1 MMNMDMGFGLFPMI
15 AILLGLAVLPLLIV
29 GVVVLFVKLRA
40 KAWWIVGPIMLVPVL
55 LAGLWYSMMRM
66 QTPMQNEMNM
76 NRSFMVFPIKILLG
90 LTFLA
95 LLIAGVVV
103 LFVKLRAKAWWIVG
117 PLLLVPVLM
126 AGLAVPHAVL
136 DRSYKASYSRTS
148 SGAGRSSSVR
158 VMRSRREAK
167 VTIPAD
173 SALGDRFSETFLAV
187 VYPSPRQAAEALA
200 LDVARSFHNSLYGME
215 PDDPRRPA
223 KAMPEMPRIP
233 TSELPDILVTGQA
246 DLATLQVVAEAFR
259 QKALARSVSVATAPA
274 TSGPASVPA
283 ASGKKVLCA
292 VRVDGEDSGTVQIV
306 LQATGRQ
313 IIRST
318 RFVSKPWAANFAQYA
333 ASAGKPVVRA
343 GSAPVA
349 SFEQAQDEAFERAA
363 QQLVP
368 YFESLMKTNPG
379 DNRQFLRQ
387 GILAELRKG
396 KLILDRF
403 PQRFDRSYGNLW
415 REQMLIDASEQA
427 IKPLAGAISAQM
439 IEDRSEA
446 RQTWWNLFATLGG
459 MAVLIFAV
467 YLVLNAA
474 TKGYYTWV
482 LRVLALLAVV
492 AALVVIA

>member
-29 GVVVLFVKLRA
+29 
-40 KAWWIVGPIMLVPVL
+40 
-55 LAGLWYSMMRM
+55 
-66 QTPMQNEMNM
+66 
-76 NRSFMVFPIKILLG
+76 
-90 LTFLA
+90 
-95 LLIAGVVV
+95 GVVV